1 MKYWKR
7 YVIKMSLL
15 SRFKGKKKEEKRVVK
30 YYLNYLGETTNGK
43 WKTIQEFNSG
53 QHKESLDEITVNPP
67 PGLYK
72 FIAHYEDDTMK
83 VLWNETVGGYV
94 PAPAGRKSKKESPVD
109 KILAKIADQADFS
122 NLQLRELVL
131 PSDGFNLKFVNPN
144 IPQAGSE
151 GGYMIVDGQQ
161 IPVGQLPPLEFEG
174 KLPVWMH
181 PAVTATISSLVDKV
195 TKQVTGAFG
204 NAIRNSIG
212 VGKIQPVDES
222 EYEIID
228 EEKKEIKPEDGYHE
242 FVKEFD
248 EFVAE
253 DEESVKE
260 VEELDEENKEL
271 EYNDKEIDKHIV
283 DEAEHQQI
291 QIPSVEG
298 ELPEEVISVKD
309 KYDDKDVISTEE
321 I

>member
-1 MKYWKR
+1 
-7 YVIKMSLL
+7 MSLL
-15 SRFKGKKKEEKRVVK
+15 SRFRGKKKEEKKVVK

-43 WKTIQEFNSG
+43 WKTIQEFDAG
-53 QHKESLDEITVNPP
+53 QHKGSLDEITVNPP

-94 PAPAGRKSKKESPVD
+94 PTPADKRKSKKESPVD
-109 KILAKIADQADFS
+109 KILGKIADQADFS
-122 NLQLRELVL
+122 NLQLQELVL
-131 PSDGFNLKFVNPN
+131 PSDGFNLKFINPN
-144 IPQAGSE
+144 VPQSGSE

-222 EYEIID
+222 EYEVID
-228 EEKKEIKPEDGYHE
+228 EEKQEIKPEDGYHE

-253 DEESVKE
+253 DEDEEVINE
-260 VEELDEENKEL
+260 VEELDREHEEL
-271 EYNDKEIDKHIV
+271 EYNDEEIDEHVI
-283 DEAEHQQI
+283 DEEENQQI

-309 KYDDKDVISTEE
+309 KYDGKDAISTEE